1 MPQPD
6 PQRGTKMLSPHA
18 GTANCH
24 SRRNV
29 VLRGVMA
36 DPDRLGEV
44 REAAAELPVDMSHG

>member
-1 MPQPD
+1 
-6 PQRGTKMLSPHA
+6 MLSPHA